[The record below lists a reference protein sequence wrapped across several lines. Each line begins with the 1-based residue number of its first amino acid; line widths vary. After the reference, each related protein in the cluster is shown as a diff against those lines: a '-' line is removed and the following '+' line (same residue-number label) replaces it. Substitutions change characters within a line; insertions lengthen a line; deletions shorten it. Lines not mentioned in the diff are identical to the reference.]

1 MKHDARK
8 NLPRELSPTP
18 AHEAAAA
25 PSMAAGLR
33 KIESLKIEPDVELH
47 RSSSGR
53 NIRLKHSK
61 TAALASPHGLTPR
74 APDRKRPPDHA
85 HARKRSMSAHMV
97 ATDGET
103 EGESGAKTPTSTSTP
118 ATPIGPMPAP
128 EEPSPGSN
136 QVGSM
141 PKPRRLNDKRE
152 DRRSSF
158 MIHEPWEQLGFVRS
172 LTTDSETE
180 TTESNQEPESALE
193 EKAAATPLE
202 QIVEESRPEHPLLPS
217 TKREV
222 YQFDLWKNASRNRR
236 LDDAISGYDSA
247 PSPPRPSPP
256 RPPPNK
262 RRSSSAD
269 QMDGEHPSP
278 SLYDSARLL
287 AGRQCFGR
295 AHHSVDI
302 SRAVSDAITSSS
314 NSSSDLSLTR
324 STSPIIG
331 GSSGGRRGHHQTCL
345 SVPLISDSDDRAI
358 VRWRRGEL
366 LGEGTFGKVHKGLNA
381 ETGEFFALKEIE
393 IRAAATDD
401 QMRQLQKLSEEIE
414 VMHSLRHDHIVRF
427 VPFSSRMVHC
437 PSH

>member
-1 MKHDARK
+1 
-8 NLPRELSPTP
+8 
-18 AHEAAAA
+18 
-25 PSMAAGLR
+25 MAAGLR
-33 KIESLKIEPDVELH
+33 KLESLKIEPDVELH

-74 APDRKRPPDHA
+74 APDRKRPPDQA

-103 EGESGAKTPTSTSTP
+103 EGEPGAKTPTSTSTP

-141 PKPRRLNDKRE
+141 PKPRRFSGKRE

-247 PSPPRPSPP
+247 P
-256 RPPPNK
+256 
-262 RRSSSAD
+262 
-269 QMDGEHPSP
+269 
-278 SLYDSARLL
+278 
-287 AGRQCFGR
+287 
-295 AHHSVDI
+295 VDI

-414 VMHSLRHDHIVRF
+414 VMHSLRHDHIVRYKGSHRTNKHFYIFMEF
-427 VPFSSRMVHC
+427 VPGGSIAR
-437 PSH
+437 